1 MSKWCTM
8 ERSGFPLTETAVQH
22 HDLLSLLESAGP
34 LTSRALED
42 ELGYSLATVNRH
54 LLTLREDGLVEK
66 TESDYVI
73 TQLGN
78 AVVTAIETT
87 ARELSVL
94 EAIADSQFLSN
105 VADAPKPFD
114 VSWLADS
121 TVIQPTSEDPYGLYD
136 RYIDVFEGATRLRAL
151 RNEGVTPPG
160 VIDAM
165 RPKLMDAAFDAE
177 GIWSP
182 ETAVRFMQ
190 VHPVVNEIRRENP
203 ELGVYIST
211 EPLPIDFSLFDTCL
225 VILSY
230 DPQTGHPIVYIET
243 ENENARQW
251 AATVFSHYR
260 ERSKPITAVFDD
272 LEY

>member
-1 MSKWCTM
+1 MGRT
-8 ERSGFPLTETAVQH
+8 GFPLTETAVQH

-34 LTSRALED
+34 LTSRTLED
-42 ELGYSLATVNRH
+42 DLGYSLATVNRH

-66 TESDYVI
+66 TESAYAL
-73 TQLGN
+73 TQLGT
-78 AVVTAIETT
+78 AVVEAIEAT

-94 EAIADSQFLSN
+94 EVLADSQFLSN
-105 VADAPKPFD
+105 VTEAPQPFD
-114 VSWLADS
+114 VSWLADA
-121 TVIQPTSEDPYGLYD
+121 TVIQPTAEDPYGLYD
-136 RYIDVFEGATRLRAL
+136 RYIDAFEGATRLRAL

-160 VIDAM
+160 VVDAM
-165 RPKLMDAAFDAE
+165 RPKLLDTAFDAE
-177 GIWSP
+177 GIWSR
-182 ETAVRFMQ
+182 EMAVQFMNA
-190 VHPVVNEIRRENP
+190 HPVVNEIRRKNP

-230 DPQTGHPIVYIET
+230 DPQTGHPAVYIET

-251 AATVFSHYR
+251 AATVFNHYR
-260 ERSKPITAVFDD
+260 DRSKPITAVFDD